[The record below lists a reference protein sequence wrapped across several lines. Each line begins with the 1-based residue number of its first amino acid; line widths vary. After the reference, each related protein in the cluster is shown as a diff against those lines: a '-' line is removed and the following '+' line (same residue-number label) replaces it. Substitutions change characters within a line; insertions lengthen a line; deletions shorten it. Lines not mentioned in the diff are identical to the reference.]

1 MKYTLR
7 KRKIKKGVKKCL
19 GVLGGQANHL
29 VKSKYFHIGIL
40 QVQLLWACR
49 DIK

>member
-19 GVLGGQANHL
+19 GVLGGQDNNL
-29 VKSKYFHIGIL
+29 VKREYFPTCVL
-40 QVQLLWACR
+40 SM
-49 DIK
+49 